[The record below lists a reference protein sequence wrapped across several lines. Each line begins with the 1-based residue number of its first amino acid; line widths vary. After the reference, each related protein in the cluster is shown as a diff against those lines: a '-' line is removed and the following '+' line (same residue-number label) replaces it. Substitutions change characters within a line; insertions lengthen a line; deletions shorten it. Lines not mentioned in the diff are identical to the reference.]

1 MTADLNVKP
10 DGLDSIGARTD
21 CAKGD
26 DHPDAAEQDRFVSGA
41 ELGDGTPRKDKLM
54 QQAHIGPKPG
64 AVSERPSGGAS
75 ARRSS
80 SRCTKDP
87 RSLPS
92 ASSTSAGIPVSR
104 VVEAIAVAHD

>member
-1 MTADLNVKP
+1 LTADLNVKP

-64 AVSERPSGGAS
+64 AVSERPRI
-75 ARRSS
+75 RRLAYTC
-80 SRCTKDP
+80 R
-87 RSLPS
+87 
-92 ASSTSAGIPVSR
+92 IPTFMHH
-104 VVEAIAVAHD
+104 A